1 MRFRLSQVNHQ
12 WRGTRSRLQCVY
24 RLMSLSFIAYTR
36 FTQKLGENKGNNDNK
51 VLVPNFEV
59 IMDESY
65 GLVLLLK
72 SQNWHKV
79 ILIGELN
86 WAFIMYIY
94 IASFLQQ
101 YAAFSSDLSMKHKTR
116 SGE

>member
-51 VLVPNFEV
+51 VLVPNFEK
-59 IMDESY
+59 
-65 GLVLLLK
+65 LTFK